1 MSRRRSL
8 EKLEELLESF
18 LARAV
23 VVKEERLEVLNG
35 INRLDDIA
43 RMTAGGDGLIEPMGQ
58 WFAEHDHWLKE
69 SSLKPA
75 DINRIGG
82 ILDRIKS
89 EIEPAVKS
97 SPAAGKIR
105 SEMDRWAPAKKPA
118 SRKLVLRR
126 GPESAEES
134 YQSTTTLFDKQLERI
149 VAIYKDLAGSHEHI
163 LSALDDALKSAE
175 LQKNKDALILS
186 GAIIYYLKQ
195 NRYLVDPYVRRLKQ
209 AERLIKAEQGRA

>member
-1 MSRRRSL
+1 MSRRQSL
-8 EKLEELLESF
+8 KKLEELLESF
-18 LARAV
+18 LAKAV
-23 VVKEERLEVLNG
+23 LVKEERLEVLDG

-43 RMTAGGDGLIEPMGQ
+43 RMTEGGNGLIEPMGR

-82 ILDRIKS
+82 ILSRIKS

-105 SEMDRWAPAKKPA
+105 SEMDRWAPTKTAA
-118 SRKLVLRR
+118 SRKLVLKR
-126 GPESAEES
+126 GPEVADNTYES
-134 YQSTTTLFDKQLERI
+134 STSLFDKQLERI
-149 VAIYKDLAGSHEHI
+149 VAIYKDLAGSHEHV

-209 AERLIKAEQGRA
+209 AEKLIKAEQRDA